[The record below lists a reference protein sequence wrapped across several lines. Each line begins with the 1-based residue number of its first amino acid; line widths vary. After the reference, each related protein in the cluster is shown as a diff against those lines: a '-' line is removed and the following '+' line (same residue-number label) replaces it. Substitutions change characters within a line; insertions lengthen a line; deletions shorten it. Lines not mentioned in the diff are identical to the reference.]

1 MREVGEEMTKI
12 DRMIINLCMIYNSG
26 EATKE
31 TKPLL
36 GETIDLLKNIFDRAD
51 RDTTREIAEREIM
64 DILWKVLEEKT

>member
-1 MREVGEEMTKI
+1 MTKI
-12 DRMIINLCMIYNSG
+12 ERMIMNLCMIYNSG

-36 GETIDLLKNIFDRAD
+36 DETIDLLKDIFDRVD